1 MIIKVIDESGHRY
14 VEINNLKSENQF
26 LTDKREV
33 SIKVQFEAGKLQI
46 RASKEGS
53 LTVEVANLRDRL
65 DLLEG
70 GKKTRKR
77 ASGSQKAKKRKLKNR
92 ENAKRK
98 I

>member
-1 MIIKVIDESGHRY
+1 M
-14 VEINNLKSENQF
+14 
-26 LTDKREV
+26 TDKREV

-70 GKKTRKR
+70 GKKMRKR

-92 ENAKRK
+92 ENAKFEENLK
-98 I
+98 NIVIQMSPPLSPLI